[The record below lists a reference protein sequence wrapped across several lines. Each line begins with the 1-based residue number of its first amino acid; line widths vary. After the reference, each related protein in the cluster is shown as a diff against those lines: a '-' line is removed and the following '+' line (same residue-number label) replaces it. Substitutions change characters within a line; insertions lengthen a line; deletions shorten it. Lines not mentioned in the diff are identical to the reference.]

1 MTLSAMPSK
10 EPPFSALLIP
20 SAVLAL
26 LAGPGLELAVRIG
39 LSPVSALE
47 AGTSDA
53 VVLRTAACLTSLTV
67 FLSVFTLLFARA
79 FYRGLRC
86 ALREQALP
94 PTGWPSIRP
103 RRPVSGPPAV
113 LVARVGLGLVGLVG
127 LCGIALGASAVWFAS
142 RVIACA
148 ARHF

>member
-1 MTLSAMPSK
+1 MSLPALPSK

-20 SAVLAL
+20 SAALAL

-39 LSPVSALE
+39 LSHVSALE

-53 VVLRTAACLTSLTV
+53 VILRTASCLTALTV
-67 FLSVFTLLFARA
+67 FLSAFTLLFSLA

-86 ALREQALP
+86 GLQEQALP

-103 RRPVSGPPAV
+103 RRPVSGKQAV